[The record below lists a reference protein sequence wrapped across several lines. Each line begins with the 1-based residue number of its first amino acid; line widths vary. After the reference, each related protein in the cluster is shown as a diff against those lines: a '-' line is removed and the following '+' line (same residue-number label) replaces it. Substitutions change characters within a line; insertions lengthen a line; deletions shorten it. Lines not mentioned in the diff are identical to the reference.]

1 MQAHYSVDSFSA
13 AQFKTVAKKYA
24 EAAGKV
30 QLTELDF
37 QASAAYKS
45 GAASK
50 ESEYTKMAYC
60 HKQLFD
66 AAKDLK
72 KNGTNVA
79 GITAKNAIAAF
90 AASGAFCITIVS
102 HLDSNQANIP
112 N

>member
-72 KNGTNVA
+72 EKRYKCSRNHCVG
-79 GITAKNAIAAF
+79 
-90 AASGAFCITIVS
+90 SY
-102 HLDSNQANIP
+102 
-112 N
+112 